1 MRVKNSNHSALNREL
16 TPRTARAS
24 RLIADGM
31 CPLRNTHN
39 LRVPPLGWVSPAAS
53 ASAPLGLSA
62 HPYEPAHRP
71 ARALSWLTCH
81 SARHRRAPRLQPGA
95 AIVTTLNRPG
105 FAHHTLPLWRALCSS
120 SSSPGRS
127 TPPSRRTIPCSSY
140 IMAIRS
146 LGSFVAPRPHMAR
159 PPPADSARGRRRGRL
174 HARWTCVI
182 LGRLHRALVAR
193 ALRGQCPRGARA
205 RPAPRAKRP
214 RVQRGEKREA
224 GSRRATLSGA
234 AAAANA
240 PISPPEAAVQH
251 SAAAR
256 AR

>member
-1 MRVKNSNHSALNREL
+1 MPHF
-16 TPRTARAS
+16 
-24 RLIADGM
+24 
-31 CPLRNTHN
+31 NTHN
-39 LRVPPLGWVSPAAS
+39 LRASGRWVSPPLRSGSAGTWRAS
-53 ASAPLGLSA
+53 V
-62 HPYEPAHRP
+62 
-71 ARALSWLTCH
+71 RALSWLTRH
-81 SARHRRAPRLQPGA
+81 SALHRRAQRLLPGS

-120 SSSPGRS
+120 SSSPRRS
-127 TPPSRRTIPCSSY
+127 MPPSRRTIPCSSY

-146 LGSFVAPRPHMAR
+146 LGRFVAPRPHMAR

-214 RVQRGEKREA
+214 RVQRGEKSEA

>member
-1 MRVKNSNHSALNREL
+1 
-16 TPRTARAS
+16 
-24 RLIADGM
+24 M

-105 FAHHTLPLWRALCSS
+105 FANCFAHHILPLWRALCSS

-182 LGRLHRALVAR
+182 LGRLHRAHAHDPRPGPSGLGFSGARREKRVHDGPRSLEQRPPRTRRLVRLKRRFNTAQQLVRDELDRRRDLVAH
-193 ALRGQCPRGARA
+193 GTVDGAREELVERVLADIRLA
-205 RPAPRAKRP
+205 RLL
-214 RVQRGEKREA
+214 G
-224 GSRRATLSGA
+224 
-234 AAAANA
+234 
-240 PISPPEAAVQH
+240 
-251 SAAAR
+251 
-256 AR
+256 